1 MKNTPH
7 LAPNGDKLKDVLS
20 RGTVEFKM
28 DKLIKCSIVL
38 IPVSLIKQ
46 LDNMQ
51 LTRAHQLGIT
61 LLDPIVAKNDT
72 KVLGVNHEQLQTS
85 WSRILKT
92 EIQLGMEVYKPY
104 EKDLMLAF
112 PVSYSQMALN

>member
-20 RGTVEFKM
+20 RGGIEYKM
-28 DKLIKCSIVL
+28 DKLIRCSIVL
-38 IPVSLIKQ
+38 VPVSLIEK
-46 LDNMQ
+46 LDSMQ
-51 LTRAHQLGIT
+51 ITRAHQLGIT

-72 KVLGVNHEQLQTS
+72 TVLGVNHVNLQTS
-85 WSRILKT
+85 WSRILNT

-112 PVSYSQMALN
+112 PVSYSQLALK